1 MALVPRPLLTQT
13 PLRSLYLEKMQN
25 GGQTDSTARCCK
37 SGNYV
42 GRKGWIVCEMDVK
55 DGLGTFHCVRRIAE
69 HIALL
74 RAREMKIMQNVPKAS
89 RPPYGLKIDIK
100 AKILFL
106 VTMWRK
112 RVSHVCNKW
121 LPNKR

>member
-1 MALVPRPLLTQT
+1 MEAKSPCGIQGACTQTSSHFPQT
-13 PLRSLYLEKMQN
+13 PLRSLYLETMQN

-89 RPPYGLKIDIK
+89 RPPYTRLENMYEFPY
-100 AKILFL
+100 A
-106 VTMWRK
+106 
-112 RVSHVCNKW
+112 
-121 LPNKR
+121 